1 MKWIFSAIFSFF
13 SLSQNSFS
21 QNLVPNP
28 SFEDTIACPT
38 QLAQIYNC
46 EDWFKMLYSS
56 VDYYNKCANSNT
68 EVSVPKN
75 ISGYQYPR
83 SGNAYAGLGTFG
95 YSINN
100 VREYIGVKLKN
111 LLIKNKSYKIKFYL
125 SSSNSC
131 EYSISDFGV
140 YFSKDSITALCNPS
154 NSSMDC
160 LSPIIENFTTTLF
173 DDTLNWMQFSNTFI
187 ANGNEKYL
195 YIGNFKNDLNTNYV
209 KSNPNAIWPGSCYYI
224 DDVSLFRIMDHDV
237 WLSNLTSQTTCFSD
251 STPSTF
257 KFKNNGQLPL
267 DFTID
272 TININGSVKVNS
284 SVVQNYNQQ
293 ITNNML
299 NNGQPLAPDSSIFI
313 ELPLNLSQYGQAHEI
328 HIATSFG
335 RDEDSTN
342 NSIDTIITPQISLG
356 NISVNPRVI
365 CPAGAVTMQTDS
377 FIGEP
382 NWQSS
387 KNGLNWEN
395 FNPSAVFIDYPDKT
409 TFYRLRICEDLL
421 SDTFRVVVNN
431 PPILSNQSITVC
443 ETTNQILAPQFNSAI
458 DNINWFYTETD
469 STPFYSGLTYNLLI
483 DKSQTFYL
491 QTQKDSCFSTQKS
504 NYEIIFG
511 QCPLVIPNIFTPNG
525 DGKFDFFRYRYAE
538 GKTISTTIFNRWGN
552 EVASWQGNTPWD
564 GGNLEDGTYFYVVI
578 ADGVEHKGNVVILR

>member
-1 MKWIFSAIFSFF
+1 MKRVFTIILLLHFNIAFT
-13 SLSQNSFS
+13 

-38 QLAQIYNC
+38 SFNQLYNC
-46 EDWFKMLYSS
+46 NNWFNILYST
-56 VDYYNKCANSNT
+56 VDYYNNCAVINSAVT
-68 EVSVPKN
+68 IPKN
-75 ISGYQYPR
+75 RVGYQY
-83 SGNAYAGLGTFG
+83 SKIGNGYIGLSFFVNI
-95 YSINN
+95 INN
-100 VREYIGVKLKN
+100 AREFTGIKLSSI
-111 LLIKNKSYKIKFYL
+111 LISNETYKIELYVSL
-125 SSSNSC
+125 SNS
-131 EYSISDFGV
+131 SQLAIQDLGV
-140 YFSKDSITALCNPS
+140 YFSKDSIASLCNPS

-160 LSPIIENFTTTLF
+160 LSPIIENSIPVLF
-173 DDTLNWMQFSNTFI
+173 DDTLNWIKFSNTFI
-187 ANGNEKYL
+187 AVGGEKYL
-195 YIGNFKNDLNTNYV
+195 YIGNFKNDLNTTFQLV
-209 KSNPNAIWPGSCYYI
+209 NPNGRYSEAYYYI
-224 DDVSLFRIMDHDV
+224 DDVSLIRIMDYDSWV
-237 WLSNLTSQTTCFSD
+237 SNLNIQTVCYSD
-251 STPSTF
+251 STLSTF
-257 KFKNNGQLPL
+257 QFKNNGQLPL

-272 TININGSVKVNS
+272 PVSINGSVKVNS
-284 SVVQNYNQQ
+284 SVIQNYNQQ
-293 ITNNML
+293 ITNNNL

-313 ELPLNLSQYGQAHEI
+313 EIPLNLSQIGQAHEI
-328 HIATSFG
+328 HIEASFS

-342 NSIDTIITPQISLG
+342 NAIDTIIIPQISLG
-356 NISVNPRVI
+356 NISVNPRVV
-365 CPAGAVTMQTDS
+365 CPNGAVTLQTDS

-395 FNPSAVFIDYPDKT
+395 FNPSAVFIDYPNTT

-431 PPILSNQSITVC
+431 PPILSNQNITVC

-469 STPFYSGLTYNLLI
+469 STPFYNGLTYNLLI

-538 GKTISTTIFNRWGN
+538 GKTIFTTIFNRWGN
-552 EVASWQGNTPWD
+552 EVAKWQGNIPWD
-564 GGNLEDGTYFYVVI
+564 GGNLEDGTYFYVVV
-578 ADGVEHKGNVVILR
+578 ADGVEYKGSVVILR

>member
-1 MKWIFSAIFSFF
+1 MKWFFVAILLFF
-13 SLSQNSFS
+13 THIGFA

-28 SFEDTIACPT
+28 SFEDTVACPSSYN
-38 QLAQIYNC
+38 QLYNC
-46 EDWFKMLYSS
+46 YNWFKGLYSS
-56 VDYYNKCANSNT
+56 VDYYSNCAEPTSN
-68 EVSVPKN
+68 VSIPKN
-75 ISGYQYPR
+75 LIGFQNPISGI
-83 SGNAYAGLGTFG
+83 AYVG
-95 YSINN
+95 YYVYSEQINN
-100 VREYIGVKLKN
+100 FREYIGVILKKKLIN
-111 LLIKNKSYKIKFYL
+111 NKIYKIEFYVSL
-125 SSSNSC
+125 SNS
-131 EYSISDFGV
+131 SQFAIQDFGI
-140 YFSKDSITALCNPS
+140 YFSKDSLTTLCNS
-154 NSSMDC
+154 TNSLMDC
-160 LSPIIENFTTTLF
+160 LSPIIENSATTLF
-173 DDTLNWMQFSNTFI
+173 DDTLNWMKFSNTFI

-195 YIGNFKNDLNTNYV
+195 YIGNFKSDLNINFFKVY
-209 KSNPNAIWPGSCYYI
+209 PNGLYPNSYYYI
-224 DDVSLFRIMDHDV
+224 DDVSLFRIMDYDSWV
-237 WLSNLTSQTTCFSD
+237 SNLTFQTTCYSV

-257 KFKNNGQLPL
+257 QLKNNGQLPL
-267 DFTID
+267 DFTVD
-272 TININGSVKVNS
+272 TVNINGSVKVNN
-284 SVVQNYNQQ
+284 VVIQNLNQQ
-293 ITNNML
+293 ITNNNL

-356 NISVNPRVI
+356 NILVSPRVV
-365 CPAGAVTMQTDS
+365 CPNEAVTLQTVS

-395 FNPSAVFIDYPDKT
+395 FNPSAVFIDYPDT
-409 TFYRLRICEDLL
+409 TTLYRLRVCENLI

-431 PPILSNQSITVC
+431 PPILSNQNITVC
-443 ETTNQILAPQFNSAI
+443 ETTNQILIPQFTSDI

-469 STPFYSGLTYNLLI
+469 STPFYSGLSYNVLV

-552 EVASWQGNTPWD
+552 EVASWQGNIPWD
-564 GGNLEDGTYFYVVI
+564 GGNLEDGTYFYVVV
-578 ADGVEHKGNVVILR
+578 ADGVEYKGSVVILR